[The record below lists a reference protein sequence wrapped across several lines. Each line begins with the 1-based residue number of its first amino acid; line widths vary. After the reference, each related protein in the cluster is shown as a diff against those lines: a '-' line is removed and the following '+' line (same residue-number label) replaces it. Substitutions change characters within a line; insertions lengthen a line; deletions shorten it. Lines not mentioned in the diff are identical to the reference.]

1 VKSIIEARHVTKR
14 YKRYPSQWAR
24 LWEWLTL
31 GRRVTHQPRLALQDV
46 SFDVRRRESIGIIG
60 QNGAGKSTLLKI
72 LTGTAQPTEGR
83 VRIGG
88 RVSALLEL
96 GLGFHPDFSGRTNAL
111 MTCQMMGLSRA
122 ESERLL
128 PEIEAFSELSDY
140 MDQPMRVYSTGM
152 QVRLAFSA
160 ATAVRPEILVVDEA
174 LSVGDTYF
182 QHKCM
187 QRIRAFKEKG
197 TTLLFVSHDPAAVKS
212 LCERALLLDQ
222 GRLVRD
228 GEPDELLD
236 YYNALVARQQHEEE
250 IRQVENDFGR
260 RSTRSGSGHACIETV
275 ELLDQQG
282 KPARAFRVGEKVRL
296 KLLVAFRRAVA
307 DPTVGFI
314 IRDRLGN
321 DVFGTNTR
329 HLKAVPG
336 DFAAGEALE
345 VDFGVTLNLGKG
357 HYSISV
363 AVHQGFR
370 HVENSLDWWDHCLV
384 FQVVPGGEAAFVGT
398 AALPI
403 SVETKRRQRQ

>member
-1 VKSIIEARHVTKR
+1 MSTIITAEHVTKR
-14 YKRYPSQWAR
+14 YKRYPSQWSR
-24 LWEWLTL
+24 LGEWLSL
-31 GRRVTHQPRLALQDV
+31 GRRIAHEPRLALQDV
-46 SFDVRRRESIGIIG
+46 SFGVRQRESVGIIG

-83 VRIGG
+83 VGIRG

-111 MTCQMMGLSRA
+111 MTCQMMGLSRR

-187 QRIRAFKEKG
+187 QRIRAFKKKG

-222 GRLVRD
+222 GRLIKD
-228 GEPDELLD
+228 GEPDALLD
-236 YYNALVARQQHEEE
+236 YYNALVARQKHEEE
-250 IRQVENDFGR
+250 IKQTENAFGR
-260 RSTRSGSGHACIETV
+260 HSTRSGSGDARV
-275 ELLDQQG
+275 RKVALVGRDG
-282 KPARAFRVGEKVRL
+282 RSARAFRVGESARL
-296 KLLVAFRRAVA
+296 ELAVSFQKPVA
-307 DPTVGFI
+307 DITVGFI

-329 HLKAVPG
+329 HLKVSPG
-336 DFAAGEALE
+336 HFEPGEELELDFE
-345 VDFGVTLNLGKG
+345 VGLHLGRG
-357 HYSISV
+357 HYSISL

-370 HVENSLDWWDHCLV
+370 HVENSLDWWDQCLV
-384 FQVVPGGEAAFVGT
+384 FQIVPGSEAAFVGT
-398 AALPI
+398 AALPVR
-403 SVETKRRQRQ
+403 VEIRRKARA

>member
-1 VKSIIEARHVTKR
+1 MKTIIEARHVTKR

-24 LWEWLTL
+24 LGEWLTL
-31 GRRVTHQPRLALQDV
+31 GRRIAHQPRLALQDV

-72 LTGTAQPTEGR
+72 LTGTAQPTAGR

-111 MTCQMMGLSRA
+111 MTCQMMGLSRT

-212 LCERALLLDQ
+212 LCERALLLDH
-222 GRLVRD
+222 GRLIRD

-260 RSTRSGSGHACIETV
+260 RGTRSGSGHARIETV
-275 ELLDQQG
+275 ELLDDHG
-282 KPARAFRVGEKVRL
+282 KPARAFRVGDRARL
-296 KLLVAFRRAVA
+296 KLSVAFRKAVA

-329 HLKAVPG
+329 HLRAMPG
-336 DFAAGEALE
+336 DFTGGEVLE
-345 VDFGVTLNLGKG
+345 VEFGVTLNLGKG
-357 HYSISV
+357 HYSVSV

-384 FQVVPGGEAAFVGT
+384 FQMVPGSEAAFVGT

-403 SVETKRRQRQ
+403 SVETKRRKRK

>member
-1 VKSIIEARHVTKR
+1 VSTIIAAEHVTKR

-24 LWEWLTL
+24 LGEWLSL
-31 GRRVTHQPRLALQDV
+31 GRRIGHERRWALRDVTFGIRP
-46 SFDVRRRESIGIIG
+46 RESVGIIG

-83 VRIGG
+83 VRIQG

-111 MTCQMMGLSRA
+111 MTCQMMGLSRS

-222 GRLVRD
+222 GSLIKD

-250 IRQVENDFGR
+250 IQQVENAFGR
-260 RSTRSGSGHACIETV
+260 QSTRSGSGDARIRAV
-275 ELLDQQG
+275 DLLGRDG
-282 KPARAFRVGEKVRL
+282 RSARAFRVGESARL
-296 KLLVAFRRAVA
+296 KLSVSFHKSVA
-307 DPTVGFI
+307 DVTVGFI

-329 HLKAVPG
+329 HLKVSPGHCKPGEKLELEFAV
-336 DFAAGEALE
+336 
-345 VDFGVTLNLGKG
+345 VLNLGRG
-357 HYSISV
+357 HYAISL

-370 HVENSLDWWDHCLV
+370 HVENSLDWWDQCLV
-384 FQVVPGGEAAFVGT
+384 FQVVPGSEASFVGT
-398 AALPI
+398 AALPV
-403 SVETKRRQRQ
+403 SVEIKRKERQ